1 MNSTHLLAFRCIL
14 FVILLLQ
21 ALYAADAASGLWW
34 PWLLLAAYG
43 AGASALFQLGRLGRL
58 SPRAVLWTF
67 ALDMGATT
75 TVLLLTRGVSS
86 DFYIAYFLVILMSC
100 LLENLNYSFIVGG
113 AACLVYGLAAFPGID
128 AEQSPTV
135 LLRLSLL
142 LATSLF
148 GSFMADVT
156 RRVRLATA
164 EGYEIRIAWME
175 RLSLAGKAV
184 SAVLHELKTP
194 MNTII
199 LSADFVKALAG
210 KPDQRAESDHQ
221 LDVIAQEAERAAEI
235 LTDFLDYTSPSELR
249 LEPVDA
255 ALPLREALER
265 VALRLQD
272 RGVELR
278 AEVEDGLTVLGSER
292 HLIQVFLNLIVN
304 AVDAMPM
311 GGRLGV
317 SCRRAGKT
325 AEVVLED
332 TGVGIDPEVLPGL
345 FEPFSTTR
353 AGEGGHGLGLH
364 VVGWIVQ
371 KHGGRIRID
380 SAGRGKGSKVSVDF
394 PLAAAS

>member
-1 MNSTHLLAFRCIL
+1 
-14 FVILLLQ
+14 
-21 ALYAADAASGLWW
+21 
-34 PWLLLAAYG
+34 
-43 AGASALFQLGRLGRL
+43 
-58 SPRAVLWTF
+58 
-67 ALDMGATT
+67 MGATT

-100 LLENLNYSFIVGG
+100 LLENLN
-113 AACLVYGLAAFPGID
+113 LAAFPGLD
-128 AEQSPTV
+128 ADQSPTV

-199 LSADFVKALAG
+199 LSADFVKALSG
-210 KPDQRAESDHQ
+210 HPEKRAETDHQ
-221 LDVIAQEAERAAEI
+221 LDIIAQEAERAAAI
-235 LTDFLDYTSPSELR
+235 LTDFLDFTSPSELR
-249 LEPVDA
+249 LEPLDA
-255 ALPLREALER
+255 SVPLRKALER
-265 VALRLQD
+265 VGLRLQD

-278 AEVEDGLTVLGSER
+278 TDIEGGLTGLGSER
-292 HLIQVFLNLIVN
+292 YLIQVFLNLLIN
-304 AVDAMPM
+304 AVDAMP
-311 GGRLGV
+311 
-317 SCRRAGKT
+317 K
-325 AEVVLED
+325 
-332 TGVGIDPEVLPGL
+332 L

-364 VVGWIVQ
+364 VVAWIVQ

-380 SAGRGKGSKVSVDF
+380 SAGRGKGAKVSVEL
-394 PLAAAS
+394 PLSAAS